1 MSEHTTESTA
11 NTTDEDGFAAA
22 DSEPS
27 MEDILASI
35 RKIISDD
42 ADPEPLEGPDF
53 VDLGTA
59 SVAQATLAPVADTRP
74 IVSENT
80 VGAEVEAFDLDSL
93 LGELD
98 IDADTDTDIGSFAD
112 TLGLGDTVAVDDT
125 LTIPDI
131 EPEGELSTMI
141 DIDEAEDDMD
151 RLMSELLVDMDD
163 PLSTPEPTI
172 PVAATV
178 TTQAVTDADD
188 MDVVKS
194 LMADLTDDDL
204 DPSFEIEASGSDD
217 LEEIDF
223 DEMMKEFAGFEDV
236 GASALAA
243 PAGSDAVETPSID
256 LDTDDLDTMEDD
268 IFESILEMTLDDEV
282 QAFDAQAEIDENVPS
297 LADIAAAADA
307 EAVAE
312 VTATEQSVA
321 VAATLAVGAAATTVS
336 NASVPD
342 TVDAPSDP
350 THPAPSTMETP
361 MPRAVRSDAILDDV
375 TETATMSAFAELNQ
389 VVEDKAILSERG
401 PRIGDLVQDAL
412 KPMLK
417 EWLDENIQG
426 IVERAVAKEVSRIAT
441 GK

>member
-1 MSEHTTESTA
+1 MSEQTTESTA

-42 ADPEPLEGPDF
+42 ADPEPLEGPDLA
-53 VDLGTA
+53 DLGTPSA
-59 SVAQATLAPVADTRP
+59 DPSTLAPVAETIP
-74 IVSENT
+74 AISAT
-80 VGAEVEAFDLDSL
+80 VAEAEADPFDLASI

-98 IDADTDTDIGSFAD
+98 PDTDTDTGSLAGA
-112 TLGLGDTVAVDDT
+112 LGLGEAATVEDT

-131 EPEGELSTMI
+131 ETEDDLSTMANI
-141 DIDEAEDDMD
+141 DDAEDDMD
-151 RLMSELLVDMDD
+151 RLMSELLVDMGD
-163 PLSTPEPTI
+163 PISTPQPES

-178 TTQAVTDADD
+178 TAQAVTDADD

-204 DPSFEIEASGSDD
+204 DPSFETEASGSDD

-223 DEMMKEFAGFEDV
+223 DEMMKEFSDFEDV
-236 GASALAA
+236 AASALAA
-243 PAGSDAVETPSID
+243 PAVSDTVETPSID
-256 LDTDDLDTMEDD
+256 LDTDDLDMMEDD
-268 IFESILEMTLDDEV
+268 IFDSILEMTLDDEV
-282 QAFDAQAEIDENVPS
+282 QAFDAQAEIDENLPS

-312 VTATEQSVA
+312 VTSTEQSVA
-321 VAATLAVGAAATTVS
+321 VAATLAVGAAATAVS
-336 NASVPD
+336 NVSVLD
-342 TVDAPSDP
+342 TIDTPTDP

-361 MPRAVRSDAILDDV
+361 MPRALRSDAILDDV